1 VKFQTTLE
9 FEAKDALSAEEVA
22 KRVVAF
28 VSVKSWSMA
37 ITLPVEVP
45 PEPPATVDNPPDMTT
60 VYTDGGC
67 NTRKKGLG
75 AWAFRVVLPT
85 GEASHKAGGIWGTT
99 NNRMELM
106 AVTKALEF
114 LEIGPPVRVVS
125 DSEYVIKGLTLWHKS
140 WVKHNWVNYEGKKIK
155 NRDLWEP
162 LIALHSLHNVEYQ
175 HVKGHSGH
183 VENEAVDALCTA
195 TMKRLEQERLQGKGF
210 GIDPN
215 GPIYDA

>member
-22 KRVVAF
+22 KGFLDF
-28 VSVKSWSMA
+28 VSAKASCPTL
-37 ITLPVEVP
+37 TLPVEVP
-45 PEPPATVDNPPDMTT
+45 PEPSATVDNPPDMTT

-75 AWAFRVVLPT
+75 AWAFRAVNT
-85 GEASHKAGGIWGTT
+85 SGEAFHKTGDIWGTT

-140 WVKHNWVNYEGKKIK
+140 WVKYNWVNYEGKKIK

-162 LIALHSLHNVEYQ
+162 LIALYNLHNVEFQ

-183 VENEAVDALCTA
+183 IGNEAVDALCTSQ
-195 TMKRLEQERLQGKGF
+195 MKRLEQDRILGKAF
-210 GIDPN
+210 ETDPN
-215 GPIYDA
+215 GPVYDS